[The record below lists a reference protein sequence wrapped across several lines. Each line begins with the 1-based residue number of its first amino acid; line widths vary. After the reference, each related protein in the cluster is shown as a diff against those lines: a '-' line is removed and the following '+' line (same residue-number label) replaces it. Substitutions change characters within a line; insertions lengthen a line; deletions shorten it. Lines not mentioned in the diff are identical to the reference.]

1 MQRRQC
7 NASRHAQNAVV
18 QRLEEGNLEDGRKD
32 FVFQH
37 SRMPHT
43 TLMAC
48 ANGKQQMASK
58 GTNTLN
64 VDMA

>member
-1 MQRRQC
+1 
-7 NASRHAQNAVV
+7 V